1 MSLLYQQDLFSSMP
15 FPARP
20 LCSDD
25 LSNGLWRAKL
35 DDALKLPYIQ
45 ANPQRLIWV
54 LLFDVDRP
62 LATLSWEDSNL
73 PPPTWT
79 TMNPDN
85 GHAHL
90 AYALSAP
97 VAKSDAARLKP
108 LRLLARVQHAMTTIL
123 EADRGYIG
131 LITKTPNHGR
141 WITNVWRSTPYE
153 LDELRDWLPDDLPL
167 PKTIKKTELL
177 GYGRNVSLFDSLRKW
192 SYRHFRDYKNYR
204 KWISACLDHA
214 NHINTFTTP
223 LPLNEIKSIAK
234 SVANWT
240 WRNFDVA
247 ESDAR
252 FSKLQA
258 HRGRLGGRISAERTN
273 STRKAQ
279 LMHIQEELLR

>member
-20 LCSDD
+20 LCSDN

-35 DDALKLPYIQ
+35 DDALNLPYIQ

-108 LRLLARVQHAMTTIL
+108 LRLLARVQHAMTSIL

-141 WITNVWRSTPYE
+141 WITKVWRSEPYE
-153 LDELRDWLPDDLPL
+153 LNELRDWLPNDLPL
-167 PKTIKKTELL
+167 PKQIKKTELL

-214 NHINTFTTP
+214 HHINTFTTP
-223 LPLNEIKSIAK
+223 LPLKEIKSIAK

-279 LMHIQEELLR
+279 LMHIQGELLR